1 MEEAVVTQ
9 VWMLEVVA
17 LMVVYSV
24 AVFIGIKKRNKREAG
39 Q

>member
-17 LMVVYSV
+17 LMVVYAV
-24 AVFIGIKKRNKREAG
+24 AVFIGINKRNKRESG
-39 Q
+39 K